1 MKPSRFARVAS
12 LFALAALFAAVPAFA
27 QEAKDPRPIK
37 ALMITGGPYH
47 DYGKQKVALADGL
60 AKRINIE
67 WTIYH
72 EGDRGGTRFKLPI
85 YEKPDWAK
93 GYDIVVHNECFADV
107 VDEDFIRKVCKAHE
121 EGVPGVFIH
130 CCMHTFRAVRGFDE
144 YRKMLGVTTVR
155 HETARLIEVK
165 PVKADHPVMKGF
177 PAVFRTPVVD
187 EVYVIDKVWP
197 DCTPLATAYGIETR
211 KDHPCV
217 WVNQYG
223 KARVFGTTLGHP
235 QEVIESDVFLDT
247 VARGVLWATNKLGD
261 DGKPLPGYGP
271 KPAAPATPAAAAKK

>member
-1 MKPSRFARVAS
+1 MKPIRSASVAS
-12 LFALAALFAAVPAFA
+12 VFALITLFAAVPVFA
-27 QEAKDPRPIK
+27 QEAKDPKPIK

-60 AKRINIE
+60 SKRANIE

-93 GYDIVVHNECFADV
+93 GYDVVVHNECFADV
-107 VDEDFIRKVCKAHE
+107 AERGFIEKVCKPHE

-130 CCMHTFRAVRGFDE
+130 CCMHTFRAARGFDE
-144 YRKMLGVTTVR
+144 YRRMLGVTTFR
-155 HETARLIEVK
+155 HETARIIDVK
-165 PVKADHPVMKGF
+165 PVKPDHPVMKGF
-177 PAVFRTPVVD
+177 PEVFKTPVIE

-197 DCTPLATAYGIETR
+197 DCTPLATAYGTETR

-223 KARVFGTTLGHP
+223 KARIFGTTLGHP
-235 QEVIESDVFLDT
+235 QEMIESDVFLDT

-271 KPAAPATPAAAAKK
+271 KPAAAEAKK